1 MKRLFVTGASGFVGQ
16 NLMRLVT
23 KKDAYPDI
31 ELIVPNDRIDIRD
44 QDGLTAFV
52 ETNKLTDVIHL
63 AAQSH
68 VPTSIQDPRTTLDIN
83 LYGTLNLLQA
93 LKASGFD
100 GTVLYVGS
108 SDIYGRV
115 DPARLPITEDT
126 AVHPRNPYAV
136 SKVAA
141 EALCSQWSQSE
152 RFRIVMA
159 RPFNHIGPGQN
170 EHFVISGFAKQIAE
184 IKAGLRTNEIAHG
197 DIDVTRDFTDV
208 RDVVRAYL
216 LLLEF
221 GHNGEIYN
229 VCSGLERSPRQLLE
243 RLLSLSEV
251 RADVKRDEGRMR
263 PSDIR
268 RACGSF
274 EKLER
279 HTSWK
284 PEIDMDRSLIDI
296 LAFWQ
301 ERIVSQKIQH
311 RF

>member
-16 NLMRLVT
+16 NLMRLVAT
-23 KKDAYPDI
+23 KNAYPDI
-31 ELIVPNDRIDIRD
+31 ELIIPNYRIDIRD

-52 ETNKLTDVIHL
+52 EASRLTHVIHL

-83 LYGTLNLLQA
+83 LYGTLSLLQA
-93 LKASGFD
+93 LKASGFG
-100 GTVLYVGS
+100 GTLLYVGS

-115 DPARLPITEDT
+115 ESERLPIKEDS
-126 AVHPRNPYAV
+126 ALHPRNPYAV

-141 EALCSQWSQSE
+141 EALCYQWSQTE
-152 RFRIVMA
+152 RFRLVMA

-184 IKAGLRTNEIAHG
+184 IKAGLRANEIVHG

-216 LLLEF
+216 LLLEL
-221 GHNGEIYN
+221 GQTGEQYN
-229 VCSGLERSPRQLLE
+229 VCSGVERSPRQLLE
-243 RLLSLSEV
+243 RLLSLG
-251 RADVKRDEGRMR
+251 DVKAEIMQDESRMR
-263 PSDIR
+263 VSELR

-274 EKLER
+274 AKLQM
-279 HTSWK
+279 HTAWK
-284 PEIDMDRSLIDI
+284 PEIAIDQSLSDI

-301 ERIVSQKIQH
+301 GQDVTRKVRHTS
-311 RF
+311 